1 MEMKYAINDKKKQ
14 YLRKV
19 YRILH
24 IEVTHPLL
32 RVNGFTAIGYRVEME
47 FINRVLGDL
56 FYTSED
62 RSRLNDLSRVYKEVV

>member
-1 MEMKYAINDKKKQ
+1 MKMKYAINDKHKE

-19 YRILH
+19 YRIL
-24 IEVTHPLL
+24 
-32 RVNGFTAIGYRVEME
+32 GFKIQSSKSEFISIGYKVEME

-62 RSRLNDLSRVYKEVV
+62 RSRLNGLAKLIKEVG

>member
-1 MEMKYAINDKKKQ
+1 MRKIPLSNKQ
-14 YLRKV
+14 KEYLRIV
-19 YRILH
+19 YRILISKIH
-24 IEVTHPLL
+24 
-32 RVNGFTAIGYRVEME
+32 NSGSSFMSIGYKLDIE

>member
-1 MEMKYAINDKKKQ
+1 MRKIPLSNKQ
-14 YLRKV
+14 KEYLRKV

-24 IEVTHPLL
+24 IEVTHPIHK
-32 RVNGFTAIGYRVEME
+32 VNDFTAIGYKLEME